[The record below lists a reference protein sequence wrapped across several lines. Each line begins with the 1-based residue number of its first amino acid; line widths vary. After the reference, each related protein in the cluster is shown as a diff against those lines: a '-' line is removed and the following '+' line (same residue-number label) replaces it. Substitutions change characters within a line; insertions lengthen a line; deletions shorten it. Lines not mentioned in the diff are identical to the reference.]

1 MQRLLWSE
9 ALQFDLQTTD
19 PEDSTRKVC
28 PQWCSQRRRIVE
40 VETAQY
46 SIFQLLAIGDGAPE
60 HFCQETTVR
69 EKLRA
74 NKRTGVTISLIVR
87 TFSDKESK
95 KVANAFSP
103 TLPLL
108 RYNDSVQSGKSKE
121 PGICKLDLRLQAGY
135 GIHPIDLS
143 VGMFEL
149 WSSDM
154 LKSAKDIEV
163 VNDSKPCP
171 SETVLVNPNYSSFI
185 WAPSL

>member
-1 MQRLLWSE
+1 MLNLNYRLKFRL
-9 ALQFDLQTTD
+9 
-19 PEDSTRKVC
+19 
-28 PQWCSQRRRIVE
+28 VE
-40 VETAQY
+40 LNY
-46 SIFQLLAIGDGAPE
+46 HLL
-60 HFCQETTVR
+60 
-69 EKLRA
+69 
-74 NKRTGVTISLIVR
+74 
-87 TFSDKESK
+87 SD
-95 KVANAFSP
+95 
-103 TLPLL
+103 
-108 RYNDSVQSGKSKE
+108 DSVQSGKSKE

-185 WAPSL
+185 WAPSLWAKDGAAQNVQQIHFQALLATMQEKTYLHAWTSSQCIFWIFNL